1 MSEVFDSMGACV
13 ASPRVLRIAT
23 GAARSSL
30 IIILFSR
37 PHILLMHGMKSTT
50 SESNR
55 NLIIPYV
62 LLCGARGGD
71 MSK

>member
-1 MSEVFDSMGACV
+1 
-13 ASPRVLRIAT
+13 
-23 GAARSSL
+23 L
-30 IIILFSR
+30 IIILLSR
-37 PHILLMHGMKSTT
+37 PHILLIHGMKSTT